1 MNERET
7 WLSVAEAEKISK
19 SCADKMRAVGMKK
32 IRLSQAKAERVANIV
47 KTIREAKLT
56 RKDLEKIKATI

>member
-1 MNERET
+1 
-7 WLSVAEAEKISK
+7 
-19 SCADKMRAVGMKK
+19 MRAVGMKK